1 MATAK
6 ITYSQLDGKAQTLNI
21 GGEMTP
27 REFLE
32 DVVEVSIK
40 GVSILVN
47 GSQVDLDEYI
57 LESGD
62 EITMMPIK
70 STSGNK

>member
-1 MATAK
+1 MA
-6 ITYSQLDGKAQTLNI
+6 
-21 GGEMTP
+21 P
-27 REFLE
+27 RW
-32 DVVEVSIK
+32 
-40 GVSILVN
+40 
-47 GSQVDLDEYI
+47 DLDEYI